1 MNATELPLWVTIFE
15 RIGPGSAVLVFTGA
29 LLWKVMPAVLGLLGS
44 WRSQSEAVTSA
55 IPRFEQSFERM
66 IDKIDGIG
74 DKLGSRHGI
83 FENPAK
89 EHPAPPV
96 LQR

>member
-1 MNATELPLWVTIFE
+1 MNTPDLPQWVLIFE

-29 LLWKVMPAVLGLLGS
+29 VIWKVLPAMVRLLGA
-44 WRSQSEAVTSA
+44 WISQSVAVTSA
-55 IPRFEQSFERM
+55 IPRFEASFERL

-74 DKLGSRHGI
+74 DKLNPHHEI

-89 EHPAPPV
+89 
-96 LQR
+96 